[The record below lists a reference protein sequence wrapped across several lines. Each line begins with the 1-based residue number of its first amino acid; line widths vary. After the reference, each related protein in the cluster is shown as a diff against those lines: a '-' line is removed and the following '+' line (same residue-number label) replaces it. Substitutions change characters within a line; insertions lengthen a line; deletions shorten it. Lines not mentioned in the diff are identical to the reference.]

1 MSIINQMLLDLEKRH
16 VPRLDGVLSQARALP
31 PTRSSMSTRW
41 AVLLVLLILVVGVFA
56 WQLLREEEPTP
67 AIANASVPVP
77 AAPPAKLA
85 TGEKTVAEDL
95 VVAEPLFKLA
105 SRLSLELNNPP
116 PEPEQLVPDKP
127 AAKPANEPPVK
138 AKSKPTPSSVAA
150 INKQMRQ
157 ETPQQQAENEYRKA
171 AAHLQQGKIQE
182 AEESFRQALRL
193 NSNYAAARL
202 ALAGLLLQEKRA
214 NDAENL
220 LREGL
225 DQESGQAGFAMILA
239 RIQVEK
245 GETQAALETL
255 QKTLPHAAQNADY
268 RAFLAALLQRES
280 RHSQAVEQ
288 YQAALQLKP
297 AGVWYM
303 GLGISLQAL
312 QRLPEARD
320 AFQQAMISGALS
332 PELQAYVEQRLR
344 QVK

>member
-1 MSIINQMLLDLEKRH
+1 MSLINQMLMDLEKRH
-16 VPRLDGVLSQARALP
+16 APRPDGVLSQARALP
-31 PTRSSMSTRW
+31 PTLSSMRPRW
-41 AVLLVLLILVVGVFA
+41 AVLLVLLVLVGGIFA
-56 WQLLREEEPTP
+56 WQVLREEEPTP
-67 AIANASVPVP
+67 AIANAPVPVP

-85 TGEKTVAEDL
+85 TEEKTVVEDL

-116 PEPEQLVPDKP
+116 PEPEPLVPDKP

-138 AKSKPTPSSVAA
+138 AKSKPAPASVAA

-171 AAHLQQGKIQE
+171 LAHLQQGKIQV

-202 ALAGLLLQEKRA
+202 ALTVLLLQEKRA

-225 DQESGQAGFAMILA
+225 DQESGQAGFSMMLA

-245 GETQAALETL
+245 GESQAALETL

-268 RAFLAALLQRES
+268 RAFLAALLQRKS
-280 RHSQAVEQ
+280 RHGEAVEQ

-320 AFQQAMISGALS
+320 AFQQAMVSGALN
-332 PELQAYVEQRLR
+332 PELQAYVEQRLK